1 MVTFPKAVTD
11 ILSDFFDI
19 QFTFPDRI
27 PKQIFT
33 ASLECKTA
41 FLQAL
46 FDDDGSMTVQLVVG
60 IHNVNIMRETKL
72 LLNSVDIKTSNVRV
86 HHYTHKKYIHKK
98 DKVTL
103 GIPTKEYLKFKNL
116 IGFSHPQKSRNL
128 EFAIQ
133 TRNREQRTR
142 DPNYIEDRIL
152 KILEFKPSKTMQF
165 ANELLFTI
173 NGIMPH
179 LNRMLNEDLII
190 KRGFKNEI
198 IWDIA

>member
-1 MVTFPKAVTD
+1 MLT
-11 ILSDFFDI
+11 S
-19 QFTFPDRI
+19 
-27 PKQIFT
+27 
-33 ASLECKTA
+33 
-41 FLQAL
+41 FL
-46 FDDDGSMTVQLVVG
+46 
-60 IHNVNIMRETKL
+60 
-72 LLNSVDIKTSNVRV
+72 
-86 HHYTHKKYIHKK
+86 
-98 DKVTL
+98 
-103 GIPTKEYLKFKNL
+103 
-116 IGFSHPQKSRNL
+116 SHPQKSRNL